1 MCEVMREEFKQIL
14 KAINDIPQPEF
25 SKIWDD
31 DLKEFDR
38 VGPTIEELLLYCKRF
53 FFQNS
58 PPKTEKV
65 NNFDQK
71 FTSGF
76 FIS

>member
-1 MCEVMREEFKQIL
+1 MTEIMREEFKQIL
-14 KAINDIPQPEF
+14 DAIKDIPQEEF

-31 DLKEFDR
+31 DLKEFDG
-38 VGPTIEELLLYCKRF
+38 VGPTVEELLLYCRKII
-53 FFQNS
+53 FQNS

-65 NNFDQK
+65 NTFDQK